1 MHKLEQANKWP
12 AQINSVH
19 KMSCQRLGHMGQK
32 LGICRPFKAEGED
45 CNVFDGRQ
53 SEQRRSG
60 GILRDTHQGYKE
72 LSSSAFLATSLSPHP
87 PTRWACTCGWKRYP
101 TLPLHMT
108 VWWFTPSVSPSHL
121 TRWPSLLCTWLCW
134 EETLCS
140 ERLKWVGGRGG
151 RYGSTHIQALK
162 VEQMLRL
169 VIMWMFGG
177 ICGRGLPPYFN
188 EIKWFEI

>member
-1 MHKLEQANKWP
+1 MTEW
-12 AQINSVH
+12 
-19 KMSCQRLGHMGQK
+19 
-32 LGICRPFKAEGED
+32 AEE
-45 CNVFDGRQ
+45 
-53 SEQRRSG
+53 EQRNPAWHTP
-60 GILRDTHQGYKE
+60 GIQRIKFQCFSCRFIIPH
-72 LSSSAFLATSLSPHP
+72 PHP

-140 ERLKWVGGRGG
+140 ERLRRVGGRGG

-169 VIMWMFGG
+169 VIMWMFWG
-177 ICGRGLPPYFN
+177 ICGGFLPSYFN